1 MSFARSLRPVLRS
14 TAPTASRGH
23 AVAVDAPFLPPSPS
37 VQQSEKRRYVDGDV
51 RHDWRRSE
59 IQKVFDAPLME
70 IIYRAV
76 GNYILEM
83 MSSKLIFW

>member
-1 MSFARSLRPVLRS
+1 MSFARTLRPVLRS
-14 TAPTASRGH
+14 TAPTAARGH

-59 IQKVFDAPLME
+59 IQKIFDAPLME
-70 IIYRAV
+70 VIYRAV
-76 GNYILEM
+76 GNYVLE
-83 MSSKLIFW
+83 KLS

>member
-1 MSFARSLRPVLRS
+1 MSFARTLRPVLRS

-23 AVAVDAPFLPPSPS
+23 AVAVDASFLPPSPS

-59 IQKVFDAPLME
+59 IQKIFDAPLME
-70 IIYRAV
+70 VIYRAV

-83 MSSKLIFW
+83 MS